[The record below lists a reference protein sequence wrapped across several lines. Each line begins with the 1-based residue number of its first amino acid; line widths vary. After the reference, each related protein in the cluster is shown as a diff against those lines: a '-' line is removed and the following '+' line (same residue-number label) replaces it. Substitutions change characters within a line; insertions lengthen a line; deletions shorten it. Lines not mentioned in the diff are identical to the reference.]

1 MTTARLQLY
10 GTFQLIQAV
19 LAVSVACGMVGVL
32 AGQLLCGCVV
42 ALAGVGACC
51 MLIPHLVVLVSPLC
65 MQLVTLG
72 HSDCSTR
79 PRDRLTPLPPPAP
92 SCERGQVL
100 LLVSWSEVG
109 DACDGNKPYEKVDF
123 VVTII
128 IIVFIINCAIG
139 CANMCNHGN
148 KEQAYTNP

>member
-1 MTTARLQLY
+1 MELSRSA
-10 GTFQLIQAV
+10 
-19 LAVSVACGMVGVL
+19 
-32 AGQLLCGCVV
+32 
-42 ALAGVGACC
+42 
-51 MLIPHLVVLVSPLC
+51 
-65 MQLVTLG
+65 TL
-72 HSDCSTR
+72 DCSTR
-79 PRDRLTPLPPPAP
+79 PRDRLTPLPPLGP

-128 IIVFIINCAIG
+128 IIVFNINCAIG
-139 CANMCNHGN
+139 CANMRNHGN